1 MRILLAEDEKD
12 LNKIITARLKDE
24 YYSVDSCFDG
34 KEAEEYLTAVKY
46 DAVILDIMMPKKD
59 GLSVLKEMRRK
70 KDSTPVILLTA
81 KDSVEDRVKGL
92 DAGANDY
99 LVKPFAFEELLARVR
114 VLVRKTAAVQ
124 KACYEVGGL
133 EVHVDTHQVL
143 RNGKEIAL
151 SSKEFAL
158 LRYMVQNEG
167 IVLSREK

>member
-70 KDSTPVILLTA
+70 KDSTPPQHWGPWTPEA
-81 KDSVEDRVKGL
+81 GKRV
-92 DAGANDY
+92 
-99 LVKPFAFEELLARVR
+99 FRRV
-114 VLVRKTAAVQ
+114 Q
-124 KACYEVGGL
+124 
-133 EVHVDTHQVL
+133 
-143 RNGKEIAL
+143 
-151 SSKEFAL
+151 
-158 LRYMVQNEG
+158 M
-167 IVLSREK
+167 